1 MRPDLIPHPS
11 SGRVRDVPVPDSERE
26 LKPLKISLKI
36 LP

>member
-1 MRPDLIPHPS
+1 MLPHPC

-36 LP
+36 